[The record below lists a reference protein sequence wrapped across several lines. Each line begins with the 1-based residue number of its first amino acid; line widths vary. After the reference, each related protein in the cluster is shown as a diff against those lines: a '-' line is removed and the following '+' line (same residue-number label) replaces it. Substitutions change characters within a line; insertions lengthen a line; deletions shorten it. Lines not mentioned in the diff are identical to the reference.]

1 MNGNEDKKLTLQE
14 DADSILKKEDQDP
27 GFFARFSHEV
37 WEFAKIVFISLAIVL
52 PIRFFVAQPFI
63 VRGASMEPTFQ
74 DGEYLIVD
82 ELSYFL
88 RSPERGEVIVFRYPR
103 DPSQFFIKRIIGLPG
118 EVVIVENGMVTI
130 QNEAYPNGMVL
141 EETYL
146 PSVRETVPNGRTVL
160 GAGEYFVLGDNRQKS
175 SDSRQWGTLNDSF
188 LIGRTLLRL
197 WPVTEVG
204 VVTKE

>member
-1 MNGNEDKKLTLQE
+1 MNETEDSKPTLQE
-14 DADSILKKEDQDP
+14 DADSILKKKDQGS
-27 GFFARFSHEV
+27 GFFARFSREV

-63 VRGASMEPTFQ
+63 VNGASMEPTFH

-88 RSPERGEVIVFRYPR
+88 RSPKRGEVIVFRYPK

-118 EVVIVENGMVTI
+118 ETIIVENGTVAI
-130 QNEAYPNGMVL
+130 QNEAYPNGAVL

-146 PSVRETVPNGRTVL
+146 PLLLETAPNGRTEL
-160 GAGEYFVLGDNRQKS
+160 GAGEYFVLGDNRRQR
-175 SDSRQWGTLNDSF
+175 SDSRQWGILDDSF
-188 LIGRTLLRL
+188 LVGRTLLRL
-197 WPVTEVG
+197 WPVADVG
-204 VVTKE
+204 VVTNL

>member
-1 MNGNEDKKLTLQE
+1 M
-14 DADSILKKEDQDP
+14 
-27 GFFARFSHEV
+27 

-63 VRGASMEPTFQ
+63 VNGASMEPTFH

-88 RSPERGEVIVFRYPR
+88 RSPKRGEVIVFRYPK

-118 EVVIVENGMVTI
+118 ETIIVENGTVAI
-130 QNEAYPNGMVL
+130 QNEAYPNGAVL

-146 PSVRETVPNGRTVL
+146 PLLLETAPNGRTEL
-160 GAGEYFVLGDNRQKS
+160 GAGEYFVLGDNRRQS
-175 SDSRQWGTLNDSF
+175 SDSRQWGILDDSF
-188 LIGRTLLRL
+188 LVGRTLLRL
-197 WPVTEVG
+197 WPVADVG
-204 VVTKE
+204 VVTNL